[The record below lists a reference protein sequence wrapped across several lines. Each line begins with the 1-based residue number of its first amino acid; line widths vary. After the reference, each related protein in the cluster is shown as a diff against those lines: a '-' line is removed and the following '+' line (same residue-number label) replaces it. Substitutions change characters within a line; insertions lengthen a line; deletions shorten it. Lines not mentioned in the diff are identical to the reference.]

1 MPAFFICGFSM
12 TLKIVQL
19 SDCHV
24 SADPAEPYRGQD
36 AGANL
41 ARVWERAQQWKP
53 HLVLLTGDVSEDA
66 SQASYQRVKD
76 KLGDST
82 AILALPGNHD
92 APALMSRYFSS
103 GPWDGPLVHE
113 VGSWL
118 IVMLDSSLER
128 RIEGGF
134 SDAELRQFQKAIDS
148 SQKPNILVALH
159 HQPIPVQAPWIDRYA
174 LSRPSS
180 FLAII
185 DAEPRVKC
193 VVWGHIHHHFSARRK
208 GVQYLGAPSTAA
220 NSLAGTAKFDLD
232 PSGPSCRTLELSESG
247 KVDYGQLYPKVP

>member
-1 MPAFFICGFSM
+1 M

-24 SADPAEPYRGQD
+24 AADPEEPYRGQD

-41 ARVWERAQQWKP
+41 SHVWARAEQWEP

-66 SQASYQRVKD
+66 SPASYQRVKD
-76 KLGDST
+76 KLDDRK

-92 APALMSRYFSS
+92 DPALMSRYFPS

-113 VGSWL
+113 AGSWL
-118 IVMLDSSLER
+118 IVLLDSSLEG

-134 SDAELRQFQKAIDS
+134 SDAELGQLQNALES
-148 SQKPNILVALH
+148 SPKPNILVALH
-159 HQPIPVQAPWIDRYA
+159 HQPVPVQAPWIDRYA
-174 LSRPSS
+174 LTRPEK

-193 VVWGHIHHHFSARRK
+193 VVWGHIHHHFSAERN

-220 NSLAGTAKFDLD
+220 NSLGRTAKFDLD
-232 PSGPSCRTLELSESG
+232 PLGPSCRTLELDEAG
-247 KVDYGQLYPKVP
+247 KVVYGQLYSSAPEV